1 MPWSCINSKL
11 SHNLSSLLSGFLFK
25 RLFPIEI
32 INSTQKRPS
41 FADNYLHKTPSP
53 TIVHKIRTSN
63 ALNSVVGEV
72 TGNLSCLPA
81 QKFDDHRAHTHSTG
95 FPFSRKRRMN
105 AHRRFR
111 SAPGGPLLVYF
122 IQSHK
127 SRARPEIFIARGH
140 SQSDLLGCRLPSP
153 RTNKFGQ
160 QCARSRVCGCDYIF
174 IIAANP
180 SGIESFSP
188 WAPIN

>member
-1 MPWSCINSKL
+1 MPWSCCINSKL

-25 RLFPIEI
+25 RLFPIQI
-32 INSTQKRPS
+32 INSTQKS
-41 FADNYLHKTPSP
+41 LVSQ
-53 TIVHKIRTSN
+53 TIICTRHPLLPLCIKSEPQTRV

-140 SQSDLLGCRLPSP
+140 SQQRRLGREWLIRL
-153 RTNKFGQ
+153 Q
-160 QCARSRVCGCDYIF
+160 IA
-174 IIAANP
+174 IAAHQ
-180 SGIESFSP
+180 
-188 WAPIN
+188 